1 MEKSELEAISS
12 LGMIE
17 PNTMKVYGWRKFFD
31 SGVLMDART
40 ILEMDAVACITKEGL
55 IHGKVDDGDRVYV
68 VDIQIDEK
76 GTIKSMM
83 CSCSH
88 DGCCSHMAAVLYEA
102 ERKESNVDMESGEEN
117 LPDCMHMWE
126 DRSECSEEDEE
137 RLLSTIDQMSE
148 SQLKTALYH
157 FGKRFSFLRENLV
170 TKYSSKMTSELAENV
185 QHMIEEVEYEFKD
198 EYNRDFIRDEK
209 GYVDRVESILSRFIP
224 RFLRED
230 LLKEAVDI
238 TTRAL
243 QDVGW
248 QFLSDDDLK
257 SQFGVVI
264 AGYWKAIFAGADDDV
279 KEYLFKELKEI
290 EEYDGNDS
298 FVIETVFDFRNIV
311 FDDEAYVRAMIEE
324 RMAFIDSDNDDN
336 YDEWY
341 FALLYDKSAT
351 FIAEKFCSGFAEES
365 EIVDFAMEH
374 HDSRGASERIL
385 EYFRDNGLEREE
397 QELLDLIL
405 HGDNLDYD
413 SNEIFKTKDI
423 EEMVER
429 EYYLILLKK
438 SYKEVA
444 DFLVEQ
450 IFDLKRYFLVSH
462 FSSLKSYLDKSLWE
476 EIDGCIYREALN
488 RNIGFDMKLP
498 LLRFMLQE
506 GDSEKVFRVLETSNV
521 SYKKFS
527 TLADILV
534 YEDEDRT
541 FAIHLKAL
549 LLMMKGVN
557 CRNGYSTVI
566 RELKLV
572 ENIYSNGEDRAREVA
587 EAWRKIHPERTAMMD
602 ELEKAGY

>member
-17 PNTMKVYGWRKFFD
+17 PNTMKVYGWRKLFD

-76 GTIKSMM
+76 GTIQSMM
-83 CSCSH
+83 CSCGA
-88 DGCCSHMAAVLYEA
+88 DGCCSHMAAVLYKA
-102 ERKESNVDMESGEEN
+102 ESNERAMDIESEESE

-157 FGKRFSFLRENLV
+157 FGKRSSFLRENLV